1 MNANL
6 HAPSSSKP
14 PVKPSPPRRSIL
26 LAVCLLLIAAACV
39 FLSWRQATRPGTTH
53 YLKGMEYAS
62 AQKFDQAQQ
71 EWLLGVRED
80 PGSAECYEQLG
91 LLYTEVRRYADAE
104 ECYKKATA
112 NAPDRGALFLA
123 LARVQQIR
131 GDLKAAAANAERA
144 AQLLPDNPEAVGE
157 YGMLAARQKRR
168 PVALRAL
175 RKAHDLRP
183 GDTRYLLA
191 MVNLEMDA
199 MDMAQAERDL
209 APYMQA
215 HSDDAQAA
223 YMMAVIYNQKPRT
236 PENVRIALDY
246 ARRSRPGMRPSDPR
260 AYVLIGQLL
269 LASNKPTEALQ
280 AYSLGAKIA
289 PQAEDVLHGLL
300 DCYNRLGQTRQADA
314 VAVRLQA
321 ATARHDRIGH
331 LKHVMGFNHFDTTSG
346 LELARLEEEDGR
358 RQTALGYYMQLVR
371 QSPKDPRTR
380 AALVAFLRR
389 SGRPDMAQKAAR
401 PDFIP

>member
-6 HAPSSSKP
+6 HAPASPESSGKP
-14 PVKPSPPRRSIL
+14 PPSRRPVL

-91 LLYTEVRRYADAE
+91 ILYTEVRRYADAE

-123 LARVQQIR
+123 LARVQQIQ
-131 GDLKAAAANAERA
+131 GELKPAAISAERA
-144 AQLLPDNPEAVGE
+144 AQLLPENPDAVGE
-157 YGMLAARQKRR
+157 FGLLAARQKRR
-168 PVALRAL
+168 PVALAAL
-175 RKAHDLRP
+175 RKAHELRP
-183 GDTRYLLA
+183 KDTRYLLA

-215 HSDDAQAA
+215 HPDDAQAA

-236 PENVRIALDY
+236 PENIRAALDY
-246 ARRSRPGMRPSDPR
+246 ARRARPGMQPGDPR

-269 LASNKPTEALQ
+269 LASNKLAEALQ
-280 AYSLGAKIA
+280 TYLTGAKIA
-289 PQAEDVLHGLL
+289 PQAEDVLHGLV
-300 DCYNRLGQTRQADA
+300 DCYGRLGQTKQADA
-314 VAVRLQA
+314 VAARLQA
-321 ATARHDRIGH
+321 ATARHDRISH
-331 LKHVMGFNHFDTTSG
+331 LKHVMGFNHFDTVSG

-358 RQTALGYYMQLVR
+358 SQAALRYYMQLVR
-371 QSPKDPRTR
+371 QSPKDPRSR

-389 SGRPDMAQKAAR
+389 AGRPDMAQRAAR